1 MSSLTPGPTRLIE
14 TISSQPSRQA
24 AATDRL
30 STAHARADDRTEPV
44 ERFALHTLAG
54 VDVGILIWLLVGIVS
69 GAVAISLVP
78 GDDRGGTLLTMAAGA
93 AGALVGGW
101 IGNLLAGR
109 TDVGLSLWSLI
120 LAIAGAVTAVGAYR
134 SLARHAR

>member
-1 MSSLTPGPTRLIE
+1 M
-14 TISSQPSRQA
+14 
-24 AATDRL
+24 
-30 STAHARADDRTEPV
+30 
-44 ERFALHTLAG
+44 
-54 VDVGILIWLLVGIVS
+54 GILIWLLVGIVS

-78 GDDRGGTLLTMAAGA
+78 GNDRGGTGLTMAAGA

-120 LAIAGAVTAVGAYR
+120 LAIAGAITAVGAYR
-134 SLARHAR
+134 SFARHAR